1 MPNELPTTLDE
12 AIDLFT
18 KWRANFQNGQ
28 TALPFAVMV
37 RVLSVL
43 HHVQDAVHFREST
56 KMINGWHDAI
66 NDPPK
71 EDGCYIAYF
80 SNTRE
85 VFPAYY
91 DPDEADDPDGQPWSS
106 GDGYQYDNGVV
117 THWMPLPQPPKE
129 ARRG

>member
-28 TALPFAVMV
+28 TALSFAVMA

-56 KMINGWHDAI
+56 KMINGWHNARK
-66 NDPPK
+66 DPPK
-71 EDGCYIAYF
+71 K
-80 SNTRE
+80 
-85 VFPAYY
+85 
-91 DPDEADDPDGQPWSS
+91 
-106 GDGYQYDNGVV
+106 YDNYLVCIKWGGKPDPSLTPFVDKRAYLPGGWLKDYGEII
-117 THWMPLPQPPKE
+117 TDWMPIPKMPKE
-129 ARRG
+129 ARRD